1 MPAIMETIECLC
13 TNLRSAALAGTAFYD
28 RKLAPAGVKVTMF
41 RLLRQIDRLNVSSL
55 TDLAEATGLDRS
67 TLGRNVRVLER
78 DGLVESVQVE
88 DGRNKAIQL
97 TEEGRKAL
105 DDAAPLWAEAQSE
118 LIAMLGEDADHLLD
132 VLRQVSKLNQAHAG
146 KD

>member
-1 MPAIMETIECLC
+1 METIECLC

-28 RKLAPAGVKVTMF
+28 HKLAPAGVKVTMF
-41 RLLRQIDRLNVSSL
+41 RLLRQIDRLDVSSL

-132 VLRQVSKLNQAHAG
+132 VLRQVSKLNRAHAG

>member
-13 TNLRSAALAGTAFYD
+13 TNLRSAALAVTAFYD

-41 RLLRQIDRLNVSSL
+41 RLLRQIDRLDVSSL